1 MWHRLNRAHF
11 YRFGLSALSFRGVR
25 GSACLLLLGWTAT
38 SLVIGQTANQPPVLQ
53 PQPNH
58 TVLRPEANRVPD
70 ANGVMEMRE
79 KAAKK
84 RNFDLA
90 NAERKRQMNED
101 SALLLKLAK
110 ELNVE
115 IEKASKETL
124 SVSEIR
130 KIDDIER
137 LAHNVEQ
144 KMKLIVG
151 AN

>member
-1 MWHRLNRAHF
+1 MSYRLIRARFNHF
-11 YRFGLSALSFRGVR
+11 GPSTLSGSWVR
-25 GSACLLLLGWTAT
+25 VSACLLLLGWAAT
-38 SLVIGQTANQPPVLQ
+38 SLDRGQNSVQAPVLQ
-53 PQPNH
+53 PQPSH
-58 TVLRPEANRVPD
+58 TVLRPEANRLPD
-70 ANGVMEMRE
+70 ANGVMTMRE
-79 KAAKK
+79 QAAKK
-84 RNFDLA
+84 KNFDVA

-115 IEKASKETL
+115 IERASKDTL
-124 SVSEIR
+124 TLSEIR
-130 KIDDIER
+130 KIEDIER